1 MGMVE
6 AVPYLEERVLVL
18 VDEPVDVVSDVPG
31 VVQDDKVAAELQSL
45 R

>member
-1 MGMVE
+1 MVE

-18 VDEPVDVVSDVPG
+18 VDEPIDVVSDIPG

-45 R
+45 W

>member
-18 VDEPVDVVSDVPG
+18 VDEPIDVVSDIPG